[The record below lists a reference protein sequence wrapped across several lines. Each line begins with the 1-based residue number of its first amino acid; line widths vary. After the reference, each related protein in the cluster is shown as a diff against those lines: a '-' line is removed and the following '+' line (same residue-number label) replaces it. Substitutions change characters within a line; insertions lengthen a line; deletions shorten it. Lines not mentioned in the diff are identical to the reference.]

1 MLQLN
6 DARVTEEEYKF
17 LEEQLDL
24 FGKLVWVRQIIH
36 FSIQINIVI
45 RSLLYSDK
53 KTLEF
58 GRRKLFIFV

>member
-24 FGKLVWVRQIIH
+24 FGKLVWVRLIIH
-36 FSIQINIVI
+36 FSIQIKFGI
-45 RSLLYSDK
+45 R
-53 KTLEF
+53 KTKIIHIRL
-58 GRRKLFIFV
+58 I

>member
-36 FSIQINIVI
+36 FSIQIKFGI
-45 RSLLYSDK
+45 R
-53 KTLEF
+53 KTKIIHICL
-58 GRRKLFIFV
+58 IWD